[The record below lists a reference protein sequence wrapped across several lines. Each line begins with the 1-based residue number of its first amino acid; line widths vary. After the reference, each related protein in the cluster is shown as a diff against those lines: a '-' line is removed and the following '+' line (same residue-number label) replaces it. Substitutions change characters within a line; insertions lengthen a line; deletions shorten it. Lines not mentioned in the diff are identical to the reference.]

1 MTEAEYRRF
10 LELEKDGKSKDFYG
24 SAYPKV
30 RDDAEEYTRSL
41 DVEGAATKGG
51 KTSGENAPL
60 VNGLDWAG
68 LYTKYTGAK
77 DAPTQEQLDAFR
89 GEIASI
95 VTGLKVDKNGNEYY
109 ERGDPDDLYELAK
122 KAGLYTNDPSAKKG
136 FSQFLRDGNI
146 TEDEAK
152 QKVANGEWDETK
164 FSGWLRAKNFA
175 DIRNDASEFAR
186 KRSAR
191 ASADRYI
198 EENPVRSALA
208 EFFLPSTMRTLKEGE
223 TPTRLQIGTDA
234 AVSALGFMPGVG
246 AVARTPSALAGVL
259 RRPVQSAIASLNPAL
274 KSASAVEK
282 ITGLLMPSLAGA
294 LTGANEYIF
303 NGEDFG
309 TAANDA
315 AKNALIGLGGGA
327 LNELGTIAVAQ
338 AIPGMSRGSAL
349 LSRLFNINGPEV
361 QIIRQKKA
369 LQEAVGIMNDALAK
383 VSKKKGRE
391 FVPIPEDATGE
402 AIQKSLMSVYGDLN
416 NAEILE
422 LAPVLNKMEGNPWQ
436 EAFINSL
443 ALKDPEDLRKFSKT
457 VVNYD
462 LDANIERADDIKQM
476 FMNSA
481 DPENKAQAMKAAM
494 ELSTQEKV
502 AGRGK
507 GGRIWKAVDKLSGGM
522 PVYQRGITAVF
533 RESYLDGKKDESIT
547 DFDPENVVSAEE
559 RENER
564 KRGKF
569 RTKDLD
575 VKSPSPSIHD
585 FYMWQLGK
593 MMLQ

>member
-1 MTEAEYRRF
+1 MTEAEYRKF

-24 SAYPKV
+24 SAYPEV
-30 RDDAEEYTRSL
+30 RAEAEEYTRSL
-41 DVEGAATKGG
+41 DVEGAATNGG

-60 VNGLDWAG
+60 VNGIDWAG
-68 LYTKYTGAK
+68 LYTKFNGDK
-77 DAPTQEQLDAFR
+77 NAPTQEQLDAFR
-89 GEIASI
+89 GKIANI
-95 VTGLKVDKNGNEYY
+95 VTGLKVDKYGNEYY

-122 KAGLYTNDPSAKKG
+122 NVGLYTDDPSAKKY
-136 FSQFLRDGNI
+136 FSQFLRYGNI

-152 QKVANGEWDETK
+152 QKVANGEWNEAQ

-191 ASADRYI
+191 ASAEKYI

-223 TPTRLQIGTDA
+223 SPTRLQIGADA

-246 AVARTPSALAGVL
+246 AVARTPSALAGAL
-259 RRPVQSAIASLNPAL
+259 RVTPAL

-282 ITGLLMPSLAGA
+282 ISGLLMPSLAGA

-327 LNELGTIAVAQ
+327 LNELGTLAVAS
-338 AIPGMSRGSAL
+338 AIPVMSRGSAL

-361 QIIRQKKA
+361 QILRQKKA
-369 LQEAVGIMNDALAK
+369 LQEAVGIMNAELSKAA
-383 VSKKKGRE
+383 KKKGRE

-402 AIQKSLMSVYGDLN
+402 AIHNALMSVYGDLKN
-416 NAEILE
+416 VDLTDVSKA
-422 LAPVLNKMEGNPWQ
+422 LNKMDGNPWKD
-436 EAFINSL
+436 AFLQSV
-443 ALKDPEDLRKFSKT
+443 AGADPENLRNFSKT

-462 LDANIERADDIKQM
+462 KEANIARADDIKQM
-476 FMNSA
+476 FANSA
-481 DPENKAQAMKAAM
+481 DPEKKARAIEATM
-494 ELSTQEKV
+494 EMLTQEKI
-502 AGRGK
+502 AGRGN
-507 GGRIWKAVDKLSGGM
+507 GGRIWKAVDKLSRGM
-522 PVYQRGITAVF
+522 PVYQRGLTAVF
-533 RESYLDGKKDESIT
+533 REAYLDGKKDESIT

-559 RENER
+559 KEAER

-575 VKSPSPSIHD
+575 VQSPSPSIHD

-593 MMLQ
+593 MMRK

>member
-1 MTEAEYRRF
+1 MTETEYRRF
-10 LELEKDGKSKDFYG
+10 LELEKDGKAKDLYG

-30 RDDAEEYTRSL
+30 RADAEEYTRSL
-41 DVEGAATKGG
+41 DVEGATTKGG

-60 VNGLDWAG
+60 VNGIDWAG
-68 LYTKYTGAK
+68 LYTKFNGDK
-77 DAPTQEQLDAFR
+77 NAPTQEQLDAFR
-89 GEIASI
+89 GKIARI
-95 VTGLKVDKNGNEYY
+95 VTGLKVDKDGNEYY
-109 ERGDPDDLYELAK
+109 DRGDPDDLYELAVN
-122 KAGLYTNDPSAKKG
+122 AGLYTNGPSAKKH
-136 FSQFLRDGNI
+136 FSKFLRNGNI

-152 QKVANGEWDETK
+152 QKVANGEWDEAQ

-186 KRSAR
+186 KRSAM
-191 ASADRYI
+191 ASANKYI
-198 EENPVRSALA
+198 ADNPVKSALA

-223 TPTRLQIGTDA
+223 TPTRLQIGADA

-246 AVARTPSALAGVL
+246 AVARTPSALAGAL
-259 RRPVQSAIASLNPAL
+259 RFTPAL

-309 TAANDA
+309 MAANDA

-327 LNELGTIAVAQ
+327 VNELGTLAVVS

-361 QIIRQKKA
+361 QILRQKKA
-369 LQEAVGIMNDALAK
+369 LQEAVGIMNAELSKAA
-383 VSKKKGRE
+383 KKKGRE

-402 AIQKSLMSVYGDLN
+402 SIHNALMSVYGDIKNVDLTDVSK
-416 NAEILE
+416 AI
-422 LAPVLNKMEGNPWQ
+422 NKMGDNPWKD
-436 EAFINSL
+436 AFIKSVGG
-443 ALKDPEDLRKFSKT
+443 ADPENLRNFSKT

-462 LDANIERADDIKQM
+462 KEAQIARADDIKQM
-476 FMNSA
+476 FVNSA
-481 DPENKAQAMKAAM
+481 DPEKRAQAIESTM
-494 ELSTQEKV
+494 EMLTQEKI
-502 AGRGK
+502 AGRGN

-522 PVYQRGITAVF
+522 PVYQRGLTAGF
-533 RESYLDGKKDESIT
+533 REAYLDGKKDESIT
-547 DFDPENVVSAEE
+547 EFDSENVVSAEE
-559 RENER
+559 KEAER

-575 VKSPSPSIHD
+575 VQSPSPSIHD

-593 MMLQ
+593 MMRK

>member
-1 MTEAEYRRF
+1 MTEAEYREF
-10 LELEKDGKSKDFYG
+10 LELEKDGKAKDFFG

-30 RDDAEEYTRSL
+30 RAEAEEYTRSL

-68 LYTKYTGAK
+68 LYKKVEGDK
-77 DAPTQEQLDAFR
+77 NAPTQEQLDAFR
-89 GEIASI
+89 GKIASI
-95 VTGLKVDKNGNEYY
+95 VTGLKVDKYGNEYY
-109 ERGDPDDLYELAK
+109 DRGDPDDLYELAK
-122 KAGLYTNDPSAKKG
+122 NVGLYTDDPIAKKY

-152 QKVANGEWDETK
+152 QKVENGEWDEVQ
-164 FSGWLRAKNFA
+164 FSDWIRAKNFA

-191 ASADRYI
+191 ASAEKYI
-198 EENPVRSALA
+198 EENPVKSALA

-223 TPTRLQIGTDA
+223 TPTRLQIGADA
-234 AVSALGFMPGVG
+234 AVSALGFMPGFG
-246 AVARTPSALAGVL
+246 AVARTPSALAGAL
-259 RRPVQSAIASLNPAL
+259 RVTPAL

-327 LNELGTIAVAQ
+327 VNELGTLAVAS

-361 QIIRQKKA
+361 QILRQKKA
-369 LQEAVGIMNDALAK
+369 LQEAVRIMNAELSKAA
-383 VSKKKGRE
+383 KKKGRE

-402 AIQKSLMSVYGDLN
+402 AIHNALKSVYGDLKN
-416 NAEILE
+416 VDLTDVAE
-422 LAPVLNKMEGNPWQ
+422 ALNKMDGNPWKG
-436 EAFINSL
+436 AFLQSVGG
-443 ALKDPEDLRKFSKT
+443 ADPENLRNFSKT

-462 LDANIERADDIKQM
+462 KEANIARADDIKQV

-481 DPENKAQAMKAAM
+481 DPEKKAQAIEATM
-494 ELSTQEKV
+494 EMLTQEKI
-502 AGRGK
+502 AGRGN

-522 PVYQRGITAVF
+522 PVYQRGLTAGF
-533 RESYLDGKKDESIT
+533 REAYLDGKKDESIT
-547 DFDPENVVSAEE
+547 EFDPENVVSADE

-564 KRGKF
+564 KSGKF

-575 VKSPSPSIHD
+575 VQSQSPSIHD

-593 MMLQ
+593 MMRQ

>member
-1 MTEAEYRRF
+1 MTEAEYRKF
-10 LELEKDGKSKDFYG
+10 LELEKDGKAKDLYG
-24 SAYPKV
+24 SAYTKV
-30 RDDAEEYTRSL
+30 RADAEEYTRSL

-60 VNGLDWAG
+60 VNGIDWAG
-68 LYTKYTGAK
+68 LYTKVNNSK

-89 GEIASI
+89 GKIAST
-95 VTGLKVDKNGNEYY
+95 VTGLNVDKDGNEYY
-109 ERGDPDDLYELAK
+109 NRGDPDDLYNLAVNMGLYPNEPIAK
-122 KAGLYTNDPSAKKG
+122 KH
-136 FSQFLRDGNI
+136 FSKFLSYGNI
-146 TEDEAK
+146 PEDEAK

-191 ASADRYI
+191 ASANKYI
-198 EENPVRSALA
+198 DENPVKSALA

-223 TPTRLQIGTDA
+223 TPTRLQIGADA

-294 LTGANEYIF
+294 LTGANEYLF

-309 TAANDA
+309 TAANYA

-327 LNELGTIAVAQ
+327 VNELGTLAVAS

-361 QIIRQKKA
+361 QILRQKKA
-369 LQEAVGIMNDALAK
+369 LQEAVGIMNSELSK
-383 VSKKKGRE
+383 VAKKKGRE

-402 AIQKSLMSVYGDLN
+402 AIHNALMSVYGDLKN
-416 NAEILE
+416 VDLTDVSKAI
-422 LAPVLNKMEGNPWQ
+422 NKMDGNPWKD
-436 EAFINSL
+436 AFLQSV
-443 ALKDPEDLRKFSKT
+443 AGADPENLRNFSKT

-462 LDANIERADDIKQM
+462 KEANIARADDIKQA
-476 FMNSA
+476 FTNSA
-481 DPENKAQAMKAAM
+481 DPEKKARAIEATM
-494 ELSTQEKV
+494 EMLTQEKI
-502 AGRGK
+502 AGRGN

-522 PVYQRGITAVF
+522 PVYQRGLTAGF
-533 RESYLDGKKDESIT
+533 REAYLDGKKDESIT

-585 FYMWQLGK
+585 FYMVQLGK
-593 MMLQ
+593 MMRQ

>member
-1 MTEAEYRRF
+1 MTEAEYNKF
-10 LELEKDGKSKDFYG
+10 IELENDGKAKELYG

-30 RDDAEEYTRSL
+30 RSEAEEYRRSL

-60 VNGLDWAG
+60 VNGIDWSG
-68 LYTKYTGAK
+68 LYTRMEDSK

-89 GEIASI
+89 GKIASI
-95 VTGLKVDKNGNEYY
+95 VTGLKVDKDGNEYY
-109 ERGDPDDLYELAK
+109 DRGDPDDLYNLAVNMGLYPNEPIAK
-122 KAGLYTNDPSAKKG
+122 KH
-136 FSQFLRDGNI
+136 FSKFISYGNI

-152 QKVANGEWDETK
+152 QKVADGEWGEAQ

-191 ASADRYI
+191 ASAEKYI
-198 EENPVRSALA
+198 ADNPVKSSLA

-223 TPTRLQIGTDA
+223 TPTRLQIGADA

-282 ITGLLMPSLAGA
+282 VSALLMPSLAGA
-294 LTGANEYIF
+294 LTGANEYLF

-327 LNELGTIAVAQ
+327 VNELGTLAVAS

-361 QIIRQKKA
+361 QILRQKKA
-369 LQEAVGIMNDALAK
+369 LQEAVGIMNAELSK
-383 VSKKKGRE
+383 VAKKKGRE
-391 FVPIPEDATGE
+391 FVKIPEDATGE
-402 AIQKSLMSVYGDLN
+402 AIHNALKSVYGDLN
-416 NAEILE
+416 NVDLTDVSEAI
-422 LAPVLNKMEGNPWQ
+422 NKMGDNPWKD
-436 EAFINSL
+436 AFIKSVGG
-443 ALKDPEDLRKFSKT
+443 ADPENLRNFSKT

-462 LDANIERADDIKQM
+462 KEAQIARADDIKQL
-476 FMNSA
+476 FTNSA
-481 DPENKAQAMKAAM
+481 DPEKKAQAIEATM
-494 ELSTQEKV
+494 EMLTQEKI
-502 AGRGK
+502 AGRGN

-522 PVYQRGITAVF
+522 PVYQRGITAGF
-533 RESYLDGKKDESIT
+533 RGAYLDGKKDESIT
-547 DFDPENVVSAEE
+547 EFDPENVVSAEE

-575 VKSPSPSIHD
+575 VQSPSPSIHD

-593 MMLQ
+593 MMIQ

>member
-1 MTEAEYRRF
+1 MTETEYRRF
-10 LELEKDGKSKDFYG
+10 LELEKDGKAKDLYG

-30 RDDAEEYTRSL
+30 RADAEEYTRSL
-41 DVEGAATKGG
+41 DVEGATTKGG

-60 VNGLDWAG
+60 VNGIDWAG
-68 LYTKYTGAK
+68 LYTKFNGDK
-77 DAPTQEQLDAFR
+77 NAPTQEQLDAFR
-89 GEIASI
+89 GKIARI
-95 VTGLKVDKNGNEYY
+95 VTGLKVDKDGNEYY
-109 ERGDPDDLYELAK
+109 DRGDPDDLYELAVN
-122 KAGLYTNDPSAKKG
+122 AGLYTNDPSAKKH
-136 FSQFLRDGNI
+136 FSKFLRNGNI

-152 QKVANGEWDETK
+152 QKVANGEWDEAQ

-186 KRSAR
+186 KRSAM
-191 ASADRYI
+191 ASANKYI
-198 EENPVRSALA
+198 ADNPVKSALA

-223 TPTRLQIGTDA
+223 TPTRLQIGADA

-246 AVARTPSALAGVL
+246 AVARTPSALAGAL
-259 RRPVQSAIASLNPAL
+259 RFTPAL

-309 TAANDA
+309 MAANDA

-327 LNELGTIAVAQ
+327 VNELGTLAVVS

-361 QIIRQKKA
+361 QILRQKKA
-369 LQEAVGIMNDALAK
+369 LQEAVGIMNAELSKAA
-383 VSKKKGRE
+383 KKKGRE

-402 AIQKSLMSVYGDLN
+402 SIHNALMSVYGDIKNVDLTDVSK
-416 NAEILE
+416 AI
-422 LAPVLNKMEGNPWQ
+422 NKMGDNPWKD
-436 EAFINSL
+436 AFIKSVGG
-443 ALKDPEDLRKFSKT
+443 ADPENLRNFSKT

-462 LDANIERADDIKQM
+462 KEAQIARADDIKQM
-476 FMNSA
+476 FVNSA
-481 DPENKAQAMKAAM
+481 DPEKRAQAIEATM
-494 ELSTQEKV
+494 EMLTQEKI
-502 AGRGK
+502 AGRGN

-522 PVYQRGITAVF
+522 PVYQRGLTAGF
-533 RESYLDGKKDESIT
+533 REAYLDGKKDESIT
-547 DFDPENVVSAEE
+547 EFDPENVVSAEE
-559 RENER
+559 KEAER

-575 VKSPSPSIHD
+575 VQSPSPSIHD

-593 MMLQ
+593 MMRQ

>member
-1 MTEAEYRRF
+1 MTEEEYSRF
-10 LELEKDGKSKDFYG
+10 IELEKDGKAKDLYE

-30 RDDAEEYTRSL
+30 RADAEEYRRSL
-41 DVEGAATKGG
+41 DVKASATKGG

-68 LYTKYTGAK
+68 LYTKYTGDK
-77 DAPTQEQLDAFR
+77 NAPTQEQLDAFR
-89 GEIASI
+89 GDVASI
-95 VTGLKVDKNGNEYY
+95 VTGLNVDKDGNEYY
-109 ERGDPDDLYELAK
+109 DKGDPDDLYNLAVK
-122 KAGLYTNDPSAKKG
+122 IGLYTNDPIAKKN
-136 FSQFLRDGNI
+136 FSKFLRDGNI
-146 TEDEAK
+146 TEEEAK
-152 QKVANGEWDETK
+152 KKVANGEWGEAQ

-191 ASADRYI
+191 ASAKKYI
-198 EENPVRSALA
+198 EENPVKSALA

-223 TPTRLQIGTDA
+223 TPTRLQIGADA

-246 AVARTPSALAGVL
+246 AVARTPSALAGAL
-259 RRPVQSAIASLNPAL
+259 RVTPAL
-274 KSASAVEK
+274 KSASAIEK
-282 ITGLLMPSLAGA
+282 LTGLLMPSLAGA

-327 LNELGTIAVAQ
+327 VNELGTLAVAS

-361 QIIRQKKA
+361 QILRQKKA
-369 LQEAVGIMNDALAK
+369 LQEAVGIMNAK
-383 VSKKKGRE
+383 LSKVAKKKGRE
-391 FVPIPEDATGE
+391 FVPIPKDATGE
-402 AIQKSLMSVYGDLN
+402 AIHNALKSVYGDLKN
-416 NAEILE
+416 VDLTDVSEA
-422 LAPVLNKMEGNPWQ
+422 LNKMDGNPWKD
-436 EAFINSL
+436 AFLQSV
-443 ALKDPEDLRKFSKT
+443 AGADPENLRNFSKT

-462 LDANIERADDIKQM
+462 KEAQIARADDIKQL

-481 DPENKAQAMKAAM
+481 DPEKKAQAIEATM
-494 ELSTQEKV
+494 EMLTQEKI
-502 AGRGK
+502 AGRGN
-507 GGRIWKAVDKLSGGM
+507 GGRIWKAVDKLSVGM
-522 PVYQRGITAVF
+522 PVYQRGLTAGF
-533 RESYLDGKKDESIT
+533 REAYLDGKKDESIT
-547 DFDPENVVSAEE
+547 EFDPENVVSAEE
-559 RENER
+559 KEAER

>member
-1 MTEAEYRRF
+1 MTEAEYRKF
-10 LELEKDGKSKDFYG
+10 LELEKNGEANDFYQD
-24 SAYPKV
+24 AYPEV
-30 RDDAEEYTRSL
+30 RSEAEEYRRSL

-60 VNGLDWAG
+60 VNGIDWAG
-68 LYTKYTGAK
+68 LYTRMKDSK
-77 DAPTQEQLDAFR
+77 DAPTQEELDAFR
-89 GEIASI
+89 GKIASI
-95 VTGLKVDKNGNEYY
+95 VTGLKVDKDGNEYY
-109 ERGDPDDLYELAK
+109 DRGDPDGLYNLAVNM
-122 KAGLYTNDPSAKKG
+122 GLYTNDPISKND
-136 FSQFLRDGNI
+136 FSQFLRYGNI

-152 QKVANGEWDETK
+152 QKLANGEWGELQ

-198 EENPVRSALA
+198 KENPVKSTLA

-223 TPTRLQIGTDA
+223 TPTRLQIGSDA
-234 AVSALGFMPGVG
+234 AVSSLGFMPGFG

-282 ITGLLMPSLAGA
+282 ISALLMPSLAGA
-294 LTGANEYIF
+294 LTGANEYLF
-303 NGEDFG
+303 NDEDIG
-309 TAANDA
+309 TAFNDA

-327 LNELGTIAVAQ
+327 VNELGTLAVAS
-338 AIPGMSRGSAL
+338 AIPRMSRGSAL

-369 LQEAVGIMNDALAK
+369 LQEAVGIMNSALAK
-383 VSKKKGRE
+383 VAKKKGRE

-416 NAEILE
+416 NADILE

-443 ALKDPEDLRKFSKT
+443 ALKDPEELRKFSKT

-481 DPENKAQAMKAAM
+481 DPEKKAQAMKAAM

-502 AGRGK
+502 AGRGN
-507 GGRIWKAVDKLSGGM
+507 GGRIWKTVDKLSGGM
-522 PVYQRGITAVF
+522 PFYQRGITAGF
-533 RESYLDGKKDESIT
+533 RGSYLDGKKDEYIT
-547 DFDPENVVSAEE
+547 DFDPEKVVSAEE
-559 RENER
+559 KEAER

-569 RTKDLD
+569 RTKDLE

-585 FYMWQLGK
+585 FYMWQLGN

>member
-1 MTEAEYRRF
+1 MTEAEYREF
-10 LELEKDGKSKDFYG
+10 IELEKDGKAKDFYK
-24 SAYPKV
+24 SAYPEV
-30 RDDAEEYTRSL
+30 RSEAEEYTRSL

-68 LYTKYTGAK
+68 LYTKYTGDK
-77 DAPTQEQLDAFR
+77 NAPTQEQLDAFR
-89 GEIASI
+89 GKIASI
-95 VTGLKVDKNGNEYY
+95 VTGLKVDKYGNEYY
-109 ERGDPDDLYELAK
+109 DRGDPDDLYELAK
-122 KAGLYTNDPSAKKG
+122 NVGLYTDDPIAKKD
-136 FSQFLRDGNI
+136 FSEFLRYGNI

-152 QKVANGEWDETK
+152 QKVSNGEWDEAQ
-164 FSGWLRAKNFA
+164 FSDWLRAKNFS

-186 KRSAR
+186 NRSAR
-191 ASADRYI
+191 ASANKYI
-198 EENPVRSALA
+198 ADNPVKSALA

-223 TPTRLQIGTDA
+223 TPTRLQIGSDA

-246 AVARTPSALAGVL
+246 AVARTPSALAGAL
-259 RRPVQSAIASLNPAL
+259 RVTPAL

-282 ITGLLMPSLAGA
+282 LTGLLMPSLAGA
-294 LTGANEYIF
+294 LTGANEYLF

-309 TAANDA
+309 TAANYA

-327 LNELGTIAVAQ
+327 VNELGTLAVASS
-338 AIPGMSRGSAL
+338 IPGMSRGSAL

-361 QIIRQKKA
+361 QILRQKKA
-369 LQEAVGIMNDALAK
+369 LQEAVGIMNAELSKAA
-383 VSKKKGRE
+383 KKKGRE

-402 AIQKSLMSVYGDLN
+402 AIHNALKSVYGDLN
-416 NAEILE
+416 NVDLTDVSKA
-422 LAPVLNKMEGNPWQ
+422 LNKMDGNPWKD
-436 EAFINSL
+436 AFLQSVSG
-443 ALKDPEDLRKFSKT
+443 ADPENLRNFSKT

-462 LDANIERADDIKQM
+462 KEANIARADDIKQM
-476 FMNSA
+476 FANSS
-481 DPENKAQAMKAAM
+481 DPEKKAQAIEATM
-494 ELSTQEKV
+494 EMLTQEKI
-502 AGRGK
+502 AGRGN

-522 PVYQRGITAVF
+522 PVYQRGLTAGF
-533 RESYLDGKKDESIT
+533 REAYLDGKKNESIT
-547 DFDPENVVSAEE
+547 DFDPENVVSSEE

-575 VKSPSPSIHD
+575 VQSPSPSIHD

-593 MMLQ
+593 MMRQ

>member
-1 MTEAEYRRF
+1 MTEAEYREF
-10 LELEKDGKSKDFYG
+10 IDLEKDGKAKDFYK
-24 SAYPKV
+24 SAYPEV
-30 RDDAEEYTRSL
+30 RSEAEEYTRSL

-68 LYTKYTGAK
+68 LYKKVEG
-77 DAPTQEQLDAFR
+77 DNNAPTQEQLDAFR
-89 GEIASI
+89 GKIASI
-95 VTGLKVDKNGNEYY
+95 VTGLKVDKDGNEYY
-109 ERGDPDDLYELAK
+109 ERGDPDDLYDLAVN
-122 KAGLYTNDPSAKKG
+122 AGLYTNDPRAKKD
-136 FSQFLRDGNI
+136 FSEFLRYGNI

-152 QKVANGEWDETK
+152 QKVSNGEWDEAH
-164 FSGWLRAKNFA
+164 FSDWLRAKNFA

-191 ASADRYI
+191 ASADKYI

-208 EFFLPSTMRTLKEGE
+208 EFFLPSTMRTLKEGD

-234 AVSALGFMPGVG
+234 AVSALGFMPGFG
-246 AVARTPSALAGVL
+246 AVARTPSALAGAL
-259 RRPVQSAIASLNPAL
+259 RVTPAL

-282 ITGLLMPSLAGA
+282 ISGLLMPSLAGA

-327 LNELGTIAVAQ
+327 VNELGTLAVAS

-361 QIIRQKKA
+361 QILRQKKA
-369 LQEAVGIMNDALAK
+369 LKEAVGIMNDALSKAAK
-383 VSKKKGRE
+383 KRGVE

-402 AIQKSLMSVYGDLN
+402 AIQTALNSVYGNINNVDLTEVGS
-416 NAEILE
+416 A
-422 LAPVLNKMEGNPWQ
+422 LNRMGDNPWR
-436 EAFINSL
+436 ESFKKSVAG
-443 ALKDPEDLRKFSKT
+443 KDPEELRKFSNT
-457 VVNYD
+457 VVNYN
-462 LDANIERADDIKQM
+462 LDANLERADDIKQM
-476 FMNSA
+476 FINSA
-481 DPENKAQAMKAAM
+481 DPEKKEQALDAAM
-494 ELSTQEKV
+494 ELLTQEKI
-502 AGRGK
+502 AGRGN

-522 PVYQRGITAVF
+522 PVYQRGLTAGF
-533 RESYLDGKKDESIT
+533 REAYLDGKKDESIT

-564 KRGKF
+564 KSGKF

-575 VKSPSPSIHD
+575 VQSPSPSIHD

-593 MMLQ
+593 MMRQ

>member
-1 MTEAEYRRF
+1 MTEAEYRKF

-24 SAYPKV
+24 SAYPEV
-30 RDDAEEYTRSL
+30 RAEAEEYTRSL
-41 DVEGAATKGG
+41 DVEGAATNGG

-60 VNGLDWAG
+60 VNGIDWAG
-68 LYTKYTGAK
+68 LYTKFNGDK
-77 DAPTQEQLDAFR
+77 NAPTQEQLDAFR
-89 GEIASI
+89 GKIANI
-95 VTGLKVDKNGNEYY
+95 VTGLKVDKYGNEYY

-122 KAGLYTNDPSAKKG
+122 NVGLYTDDPSAKKY
-136 FSQFLRDGNI
+136 FSQFLRYGNI

-152 QKVANGEWDETK
+152 QKVANGEWNEAQ

-191 ASADRYI
+191 ASAEKYI
-198 EENPVRSALA
+198 EKNPVKSALA

-223 TPTRLQIGTDA
+223 SPTRLQIGADA

-246 AVARTPSALAGVL
+246 AVARTPSALAGAL
-259 RRPVQSAIASLNPAL
+259 RVTPAL

-282 ITGLLMPSLAGA
+282 ISGLLMPSLAGA

-327 LNELGTIAVAQ
+327 LNELGTLAVAS
-338 AIPGMSRGSAL
+338 AIPVMSRGSAL

-361 QIIRQKKA
+361 QILRQKKA
-369 LQEAVGIMNDALAK
+369 LQEAVGIMNAELSKAA
-383 VSKKKGRE
+383 KKKGRE

-402 AIQKSLMSVYGDLN
+402 AIHNALMSVYGDLKN
-416 NAEILE
+416 VDLTDVSKA
-422 LAPVLNKMEGNPWQ
+422 LNKMDGNPWKD
-436 EAFINSL
+436 AFLQSV
-443 ALKDPEDLRKFSKT
+443 AGADPENLRNFSKT

-462 LDANIERADDIKQM
+462 KEANIARADDIKQM
-476 FMNSA
+476 FANSA
-481 DPENKAQAMKAAM
+481 DPEKKARAIEATM
-494 ELSTQEKV
+494 EMLTQEKI
-502 AGRGK
+502 AGRGN
-507 GGRIWKAVDKLSGGM
+507 GGRIWKAVDKLSRGM
-522 PVYQRGITAVF
+522 PVYQRGLTAVF
-533 RESYLDGKKDESIT
+533 REAYLDGKKDESIT

-559 RENER
+559 KEAER

-575 VKSPSPSIHD
+575 VQSPSPSIHD

-593 MMLQ
+593 MMRK

>member
-1 MTEAEYRRF
+1 MTEAEYREF
-10 LELEKDGKSKDFYG
+10 IELEKDGEAKEFFGSK
-24 SAYPKV
+24 YPEV
-30 RDDAEEYTRSL
+30 RSDAEEYRRSL

-68 LYTKYTGAK
+68 LYTRVMGDKN
-77 DAPTQEQLDAFR
+77 APTQEQLDAFR
-89 GEIASI
+89 GKIASI
-95 VTGLKVDKNGNEYY
+95 VTGLKVDKYGNEYY
-109 ERGDPDDLYELAK
+109 DRGDPDDLYELAVNM
-122 KAGLYTNDPSAKKG
+122 GLYPKDPSVKKN
-136 FSQFLRDGNI
+136 FSKFLRDGNI

-152 QKVANGEWDETK
+152 QKVEKGEWDEVN

-191 ASADRYI
+191 ASAEKYI
-198 EENPVRSALA
+198 EENPVKSALA

-223 TPTRLQIGTDA
+223 TPTRLQIGADA

-246 AVARTPSALAGVL
+246 AVARTPSALAGAL
-259 RRPVQSAIASLNPAL
+259 RVTPAL

-282 ITGLLMPSLAGA
+282 ISGLLMPSLSGA
-294 LTGANEYIF
+294 LTGANEYLF

-309 TAANDA
+309 TAANYA

-327 LNELGTIAVAQ
+327 VNELGTLAVAS

-361 QIIRQKKA
+361 QILRQKKA
-369 LQEAVGIMNDALAK
+369 LQEAVGIMNAELSKAA
-383 VSKKKGRE
+383 KKKGVE
-391 FVPIPEDATGE
+391 FVPIPKDATGE
-402 AIQKSLMSVYGDLN
+402 AIHNALRSVYGDLN
-416 NAEILE
+416 NVDLTVVSEA
-422 LAPVLNKMEGNPWQ
+422 LNKMDGNPWKD
-436 EAFINSL
+436 AFLQSVSG
-443 ALKDPEDLRKFSKT
+443 ADPENLRNFSKT

-462 LDANIERADDIKQM
+462 KEAQIARADDIKQM
-476 FMNSA
+476 FVNSA
-481 DPENKAQAMKAAM
+481 DPEKRAQAIEATM
-494 ELSTQEKV
+494 ELLTQEKI
-502 AGRGK
+502 AGRGN

-522 PVYQRGITAVF
+522 PVYQRGLTAGF
-533 RESYLDGKKDESIT
+533 REAYLDGKKDESIT

-559 RENER
+559 MENER

-575 VKSPSPSIHD
+575 VQSPSPSIHN

-593 MMLQ
+593 MMRQ

>member
-1 MTEAEYRRF
+1 MTEAEYREF
-10 LELEKDGKSKDFYG
+10 LELEKDGKAKDFFG

-30 RDDAEEYTRSL
+30 RAEAEEYTRSL

-68 LYTKYTGAK
+68 LYTKVNGGK
-77 DAPTQEQLDAFR
+77 DAPTKEQLDAFR
-89 GEIASI
+89 GKIASI
-95 VTGLKVDKNGNEYY
+95 VTGLKVDKYGNEYY
-109 ERGDPDDLYELAK
+109 DRGDPDDLYELAK
-122 KAGLYTNDPSAKKG
+122 NVGLYTDDPIAKKY

-152 QKVANGEWDETK
+152 QKVENGEWDEVQ
-164 FSGWLRAKNFA
+164 FSDWLRAKNFA

-198 EENPVRSALA
+198 KENPVKSTLA

-223 TPTRLQIGTDA
+223 TPTRLQIGSDA
-234 AVSALGFMPGVG
+234 AVSALGFMPGFG
-246 AVARTPSALAGVL
+246 SVARTPSALAGVL

-282 ITGLLMPSLAGA
+282 VSALLMPSLAGA
-294 LTGANEYIF
+294 LTGANEYLF
-303 NGEDFG
+303 NDEDIG
-309 TAANDA
+309 TASNDA
-315 AKNALIGLGGGA
+315 AMNALIGLGGGA
-327 LNELGTIAVAQ
+327 VNELGTLAVAS

-383 VSKKKGRE
+383 VAKKKGRE

-416 NAEILE
+416 NVDLTDVSDAFI
-422 LAPVLNKMEGNPWQ
+422 KMGENPWKD
-436 EAFINSL
+436 AFVKST
-443 ALKDPEDLRKFSKT
+443 AGADPEELRKFSKT

-462 LDANIERADDIKQM
+462 LDENLQMADDIKQM

-481 DPENKAQAMKAAM
+481 DPEKRAQAIEAAM
-494 ELSTQEKV
+494 QLSTQEKV

-507 GGRIWKAVDKLSGGM
+507 GGRIWKTVDKLSGGM
-522 PVYQRGITAVF
+522 PFYQRGITAGF
-533 RESYLDGKKDESIT
+533 RGSYLDGKKDEYIT

-559 RENER
+559 KEAER

-585 FYMWQLGK
+585 FYMWQLGN
-593 MMLQ
+593 MMRQ

>member
-1 MTEAEYRRF
+1 MTEAEYREF
-10 LELEKDGKSKDFYG
+10 IDLEKDDKAKEFFGSKYT
-24 SAYPKV
+24 KV
-30 RDDAEEYTRSL
+30 RADADEYRRSL

-60 VNGLDWAG
+60 VNGIDWAG
-68 LYTKYTGAK
+68 LYTRMEDSK

-89 GEIASI
+89 GKIASI
-95 VTGLKVDKNGNEYY
+95 VTGLKVDKDGNEYY
-109 ERGDPDDLYELAK
+109 DRGDPDDLYNLAVNM
-122 KAGLYTNDPSAKKG
+122 GLYPKDPIVKKN
-136 FSQFLRDGNI
+136 FSKFLRDGNI

-164 FSGWLRAKNFA
+164 FSGWLQAKNFA

-186 KRSAR
+186 KRSAM

-198 EENPVRSALA
+198 EENPVKSTLA

-223 TPTRLQIGTDA
+223 TPTRLQIGSDA
-234 AVSALGFMPGVG
+234 AVSALGFMPGFG
-246 AVARTPSALAGVL
+246 SVARTPSALAGVL

-282 ITGLLMPSLAGA
+282 VSALLMPSLAGA
-294 LTGANEYIF
+294 LTGANEYLF
-303 NGEDFG
+303 NDEDIG
-309 TAANDA
+309 TASNDA

-327 LNELGTIAVAQ
+327 VNELGTLAVAS

-369 LQEAVGIMNDALAK
+369 LQEAVGIMNDALSKAA
-383 VSKKKGRE
+383 KKKGRE

-416 NAEILE
+416 NIDLTEVGRA
-422 LAPVLNKMEGNPWQ
+422 LNRMGENPWLG
-436 EAFINSL
+436 AFKSSV
-443 ALKDPEDLRKFSKT
+443 AGKDPEELRKFSKT

-462 LDANIERADDIKQM
+462 LDANLERADDIKQM

-481 DPENKAQAMKAAM
+481 DPEKKAQALDATM
-494 ELSTQEKV
+494 ELLTQEKV

-507 GGRIWKAVDKLSGGM
+507 GGSIWKTVDKLSGGM
-522 PVYQRGITAVF
+522 PVYQRGITAGF
-533 RESYLDGKKDESIT
+533 RGAYLDGKKDEYIT
-547 DFDPENVVSAEE
+547 DFDPEKVVSAEE
-559 RENER
+559 KEAER

-575 VKSPSPSIHD
+575 VKSPSPSIQD
-585 FYMWQLGK
+585 FYMMQLGK
-593 MMLQ
+593 MMRQ